1 MYYFNAN
8 KCNADAITR
17 RYLNATILGKPFTE
31 KDIEE
36 YKNCT
41 LKKEWFDNILV
52 AFDANKISYDTSR
65 EVWGDECHG
74 EIPFGDRAKCLEMT
88 NHKRDKVTLL
98 CSSEWLSPLV
108 FSARKYLSH
117 CVKNGLDP
125 NAVENQWAKEIDGNI
140 VYLDREGNLYCIN
153 NVTGIF
159 IPQSFLVDERA
170 YTVVLC
176 DFEPIDDKFIKSL
189 KNETPEKKTV
199 KKPCRKDIVLFNL
212 IDLILKATWLDLD
225 EIQEECGLS
234 DEDIKK
240 YKSFYG
246 IV

>member
-17 RYLNATILGKPFTE
+17 KFLNANILNKPFTE

-36 YKNCT
+36 YEECT

-52 AFDANKISYDTSR
+52 AFDANKADPSSGPI
-65 EVWGDECHG
+65 WANACHG
-74 EIPFGDRAKCLEMT
+74 VTPYGNRASDLKMIHPE
-88 NHKRDKVTLL
+88 KDIVLL

-125 NAVENQWAKEIDGNI
+125 NADKNKWAKDIDGNI
-140 VYLDREGNLYCIN
+140 VYTDKEGNLYCVNHRTDLPVLI
-153 NVTGIF
+153 
-159 IPQSFLVDERA
+159 DERA
-170 YTVVLC
+170 YTVVLS
-176 DFEPIDDKFIKSL
+176 DFEPIDDEFLRSL
-189 KNETPEKKTV
+189 KNDTPEKKTKV
-199 KKPCRKDIVLFNL
+199 CRKDRVLFNL
-212 IDLILKATWLDLD
+212 ISLIFDETECGFDDLK
-225 EIQEECGLS
+225 EECGLT